1 MSITPPNLP
10 LPSTDPQV
18 EATAAVRPK
27 DSPAPPASGNAP
39 SGNATTSQD
48 KHQADTRT
56 QDVVKVHWDE
66 SGQVE
71 IYQFVNRQ
79 GTVYLQVPSE
89 QLLKLARQISIELAR
104 SATRKASAAAEGG
117 NDQ

>member
-1 MSITPPNLP
+1 
-10 LPSTDPQV
+10 
-18 EATAAVRPK
+18 
-27 DSPAPPASGNAP
+27 
-39 SGNATTSQD
+39 
-48 KHQADTRT
+48 
-56 QDVVKVHWDE
+56 VHWDE

-104 SATRKASAAAEGG
+104 NATRKGSAAAEGG